1 MIKEKTYFQPSINIR
16 FDFGKA
22 ALFERYLP
30 TPSHVDPTIGILKGF
45 LGEGNHAH
53 IIVGSYG
60 SGKSLL
66 GTILAGVLSNNLE
79 DSLFKS
85 LTSKYETVDN
95 QIHKLLLDI
104 KKKNKTYIPVVL
116 SGEEGNFK
124 RSLLSALN
132 TALREY
138 NLDFTKPI
146 IVADIINIVD
156 TWKKKYKSTYDEFLT
171 LLEKKTW
178 TIETWR
184 KDIEKVNIKAID
196 WFKKTYPL
204 LTSGSKLSLSFDKDL
219 ITQLEHI
226 TEVLQARNLG
236 LFIVYDEFGRFLQ
249 TLPTTAVH
257 ETMQDLQDLAEF
269 SNSAK
274 GSDLSVLLITHRNL
288 GQYALRYNEELQKEF
303 QRIEKRYNTYYTKSD
318 PSTFIRLAS
327 FVTKEHREHRKLVN
341 EEFVKELRYFN
352 LFPDLNTFEIDS
364 LVLKESYP
372 LHPVSLFVLPPL
384 ANIVAQNERTL
395 FTFLESDERGGLK
408 EYFRKKQDW
417 YRIDT
422 VFDYFE
428 PSFSE
433 FESESLIGQF
443 YILYQR
449 LQKRMTGSSTREDE
463 IKVIKLLTIWNIA
476 SLYGQQDP
484 NEDFISFALSWKS
497 SYTKHVLESLQVK
510 KAIRYN
516 NALDHWELFEGSS
529 IDIEAE
535 IDRKLQLNP
544 QSKRQKMDLL
554 KSVLHNKYVLPKQYN
569 DDKSITRFA
578 PIAPVYH
585 SELLDPETYKLFEPD
600 QKEAD
605 AVIYYVFNDIKYD
618 EHNILSDLI
627 QRSRNE
633 EKSIYVFANEDLPLN
648 RYLEQL
654 AMLYIMR
661 EDKYFIVQ
669 DKFLSDELNAVIT
682 RLIYKINE
690 ILKPI
695 TKLQNCTWV
704 YRGEERRLSS
714 SIELSRFLSYSVM
727 NVVYDNTPEIRNEAF
742 NRRTITKIQRK
753 AAIVVLN
760 QIIQFHKNKE
770 IDIKGFGPEYLIYA
784 TVINNNNIDLNNPNI
799 TDRENLIALRME
811 LQRILHQGNGRVS
824 EFINVFERPPY
835 GIRKPIIPLLLA
847 TLLYQEWNFIMFYH
861 NDMHNKKVDG
871 ELLYYITENPE
882 MYTFKYIP
890 FEPQHLGV
898 INAIKT
904 IFIDFAQKEEDQLL
918 HPAVFVNQVLL
929 KWLRS
934 LPRITQN
941 TRNTLDRTN
950 RIKDCIREGEIQPD
964 TSLERLYEL
973 CQYGINL
980 EILSD
985 VKTECEAYDGQ
996 HKIGIE
1002 GQIFQTAGVHTFG
1015 ELQMW
1020 ASEKN
1025 AVIKASN
1032 PFVNSLVTSDESN
1045 WVDILCEKIVGVKR
1059 ENWSDTTD
1067 QIFVSQIKSN
1077 LESLNEETIN
1087 DSFLEVKIGESAFAI
1102 PNVELSEQSKA
1113 MLNATKANMNQL
1125 KRRIPKPELQ
1135 VMLLE
1140 LLKEFIRE

>member
-30 TPSHVDPTIGILKGF
+30 TPSHVDPTIGILKGV
-45 LGEGNHAH
+45 LGGGNRSH

-66 GTILAGVLSNNLE
+66 GTILSGVLSNNLE
-79 DSLFKS
+79 DNLYKS

-95 QIHKLLLDI
+95 QIHELLLEI

-116 SGEEGNFK
+116 SGEEEDFK
-124 RSLLSALN
+124 RSLLSAIN

-138 NLDFTKPI
+138 NLDFTKDI
-146 IVADIINIVD
+146 IGADIINIVD
-156 TWKKKYKSTYDEFLT
+156 TWKNKYKSTYEEFLT

-178 TIETWR
+178 TMETWR

-196 WFKKTYPL
+196 WFRKTYPL
-204 LTSGSKLSLSFDKDL
+204 LTSGSKLSLSYDKAL
-219 ITQLEHI
+219 ITQLEQI
-226 TEVLQARNLG
+226 TETLRKQNLG
-236 LFIVYDEFGRFLQ
+236 MLIVYDEFGRFLQ
-249 TLPTTAVH
+249 TLPNTAVH

-269 SNSAK
+269 SNSTK
-274 GSDLSVLLITHRNL
+274 GSDLNVLLITHRNL
-288 GQYALRYNEELQKEF
+288 GQYALRYNEDLQKEF
-303 QRIEKRYNTYYTKSD
+303 QRIEKRFNTYYTKSD
-318 PSTFIRLAS
+318 SSTFVRLAS
-327 FVTKEHREHRKLVN
+327 FVTKEYREHRELVKD
-341 EEFVKELRYFN
+341 EFIKELRYFN
-352 LFPDLNTFEIDS
+352 LFPDLNTFEMDA
-364 LVLKESYP
+364 LVLKASYP
-372 LHPVSLFVLPPL
+372 LHPVSLFVLPAL

-433 FESESLIGQF
+433 FESDSLIGQS

-449 LQKRMTGSSTREDE
+449 LQKRMIESPTREDE

-484 NEDFISFALSWKS
+484 NEDFISFAQSWKS
-497 SYTKHVLESLQVK
+497 LHTKLVLESLQVK

-529 IDIEAE
+529 VDIEAE
-535 IDRKLQLNP
+535 VDRRLQLNP

-554 KSVLHNKYVLPKQYN
+554 KSVLHHKYVLPKQYN
-569 DDKSITRFA
+569 DDRSITRFA
-578 PIAPVYH
+578 PIAPVYR
-585 SELLDPETYKLFEPD
+585 SELLDPETYKLFVPD

-605 AVIYYVFNDIKYD
+605 AVIYYVFNDIQYGK
-618 EHNILSDLI
+618 NTILSDLI
-627 QRSRNE
+627 ERSRDE
-633 EKSIYVFANEDLPLN
+633 VKSIYVFADEHLNLN

-654 AMLYIMR
+654 AMLYLMR
-661 EDKYFIVQ
+661 EDKYFIIQ
-669 DKFLSDELNAVIT
+669 DKFLSDELNAAIT

-690 ILKPI
+690 VLKPI
-695 TKLQNCTWV
+695 TKLQGCTWV
-704 YRGEERRLSS
+704 YRGEERRLTS
-714 SIELSRFLSYSVM
+714 SIELSMFLSYTVM
-727 NVVYDNTPEIRNEAF
+727 NVLYNNTPEIRNEAF
-742 NRRTITKIQRK
+742 NRRSITKIQRN
-753 AAIVVLN
+753 AAIIVLN
-760 QIIQFHKNKE
+760 QIIQFHKTNE
-770 IDIKGFGPEYLIYA
+770 INIKGFGPEHLIYA
-784 TVINNNNIDLNNPNI
+784 TVINNNQIDLNNRNI
-799 TDRENLIALRME
+799 TENENLIALRTE

-824 EFINVFERPPY
+824 ELVHVFERPPY
-835 GIRKPIIPLLLA
+835 GIRKPVIPLLLA

-861 NDMHNKKVDG
+861 HDMHNKKVDG
-871 ELLYYITENPE
+871 EMLLNITENPDL
-882 MYTFKYIP
+882 YTFKYIP
-890 FEPQHLGV
+890 FQPEHLGV

-904 IFIDFAQKEEDQLL
+904 TFIEFSQQEEDQLL

-941 TRNTLDRTN
+941 TRQMSALTN
-950 RIKDCIREGEIQPD
+950 LIKDCIREGEIHPD

-973 CQYGINL
+973 CQNGMNL
-980 EILSD
+980 GTLSD
-985 VKTECEAYDGQ
+985 VKSECEAYDGQ
-996 HKIGIE
+996 HKIDIE
-1002 GQIFQTAGVHTFG
+1002 GQIFQTAGVHTFS
-1015 ELQMW
+1015 ELRMW
-1020 ASEKN
+1020 ASEKTTI
-1025 AVIKASN
+1025 IKTSN

-1045 WVDILCEKIVGVKR
+1045 WVELLCEKIVGVKR

-1077 LESLNEETIN
+1077 LESLINETTN
-1087 DSFLEVKIGESAFAI
+1087 DSFLEVKIGESAYAI
-1102 PNVELSEQSKA
+1102 PNVELTEQSKA

-1125 KRRIPKPELQ
+1125 KRRIPKSELQ

-1140 LLKEFIRE
+1140 LLKEFISE